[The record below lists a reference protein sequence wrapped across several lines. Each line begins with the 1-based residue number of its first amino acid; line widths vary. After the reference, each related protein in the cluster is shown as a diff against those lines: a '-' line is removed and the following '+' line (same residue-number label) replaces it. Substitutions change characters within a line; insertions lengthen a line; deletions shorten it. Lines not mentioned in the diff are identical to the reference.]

1 MHRLPLTPLVT
12 GAFVLPDAA
21 ARYLV
26 RVLRLREGDGFEAFD
41 PRAGVVAKGAVLS
54 IDRDVVRVIL
64 DDVSPVS
71 LGEPALVLV
80 QGYPKGD
87 KLGDIVRDATE
98 LGATI
103 IVPAIAARSVA
114 RPDEKKAV
122 TRAERLST
130 IADEAAR
137 QCGRTRA
144 PTILAPMPWSDAV
157 ATAKGLAT
165 RGAVLWEEATAPL
178 GDELASLTAHA
189 REGVAFFIGPEGGL
203 ERDEVVQA
211 EAAGFPARSLGK
223 VVLRTETAATAVLG
237 AFRVMA
243 SSRAGKPPTP

>member
-1 MHRLPLTPLVT
+1 MHRVPLTPLVT
-12 GAFVLPDAA
+12 GAFVLPEAA

-54 IDRDVVRVIL
+54 IDRDVVQVVL

-103 IVPAIAARSVA
+103 VIPAIAARSVA
-114 RPDEKKAV
+114 RPDEKKAAS
-122 TRAERLST
+122 RAERLAA

-137 QCGRTRA
+137 QCQRVRA
-144 PTILAPMPWSDAV
+144 PTVLAPMPWPDAV
-157 ATAKGLAT
+157 ATAKGLAM
-165 RGAVLWEEATAPL
+165 RGAVLWEEAITPL
-178 GDELASLTAHA
+178 GDEL
-189 REGVAFFIGPEGGL
+189 
-203 ERDEVVQA
+203 
-211 EAAGFPARSLGK
+211 
-223 VVLRTETAATAVLG
+223 
-237 AFRVMA
+237 
-243 SSRAGKPPTP
+243 